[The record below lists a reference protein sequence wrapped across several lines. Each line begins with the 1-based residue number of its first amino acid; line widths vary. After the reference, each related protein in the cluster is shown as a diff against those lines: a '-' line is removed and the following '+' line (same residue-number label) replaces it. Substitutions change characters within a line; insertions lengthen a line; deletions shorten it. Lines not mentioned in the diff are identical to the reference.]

1 MKNTGAIILAAGPSK
16 RLGRLK
22 QLLPF
27 RGQTLVRRAVASAHE
42 AGCAPIIVVI
52 GAEAEQLRRELAD
65 WSRSLVHNPRW
76 SDGMGSSIRM
86 GVAAAQQHNHLLA
99 LLVILTCDQP
109 FLNAGVIRALLEL
122 RAWENKAMA
131 ACAYADTVG
140 IPAVFDRAHFAAL
153 LHLHDEDGARSVL
166 FSASEAVAQF
176 PWPEGAI
183 DIDTPEDYEKL
194 IAGESGQEP

>member
-22 QLLPF
+22 QLLSF
-27 RGQTLVRRAVASAHE
+27 RGQTLVRRAVASAYE
-42 AGCAPIIVVI
+42 AGCAPIIIVI

-109 FLNAGVIRALLEL
+109 FLNADVIRALLEL
-122 RAWENKAMA
+122 RARENKAMA

-153 LHLHDEDGARSVL
+153 LHLRDEDGARSVL

-194 IAGESGQEP
+194 IAREGAPQS